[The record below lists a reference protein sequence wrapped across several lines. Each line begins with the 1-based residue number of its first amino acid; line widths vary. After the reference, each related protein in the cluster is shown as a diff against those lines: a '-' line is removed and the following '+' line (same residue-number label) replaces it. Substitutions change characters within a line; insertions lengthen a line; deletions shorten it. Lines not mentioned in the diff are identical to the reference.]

1 MFDRIKEE
9 NEVCVLILVKVG
21 NNISIGP
28 PHKKKMK
35 KKKRKKKKERTD
47 SVYMVETSVC

>member
-1 MFDRIKEE
+1 MFGKKYWIVFDRIKEE

-28 PHKKKMK
+28 PHKKKGRRRRE
-35 KKKRKKKKERTD
+35 KRKRKG
-47 SVYMVETSVC
+47 